1 MKKGIHPEYKM
12 STVHCACGNT
22 FETRAT
28 VDKINVEIC
37 SNCHPYFTG
46 KQNLVDTAG
55 RIEKY
60 MEKYNKFLRNITEL
74 IEKGLFTSRDL
85 KKEVEN
91 ALKFKVENIANRL
104 NLVTR
109 EEFEVQ
115 KKRIEKLQK
124 NLIKLKTKKGNSRI
138 NKKIR
143 KVKKL

>member
-1 MKKGIHPEYKM
+1 
-12 STVHCACGNT
+12 
-22 FETRAT
+22 
-28 VDKINVEIC
+28 
-37 SNCHPYFTG
+37 
-46 KQNLVDTAG
+46 
-55 RIEKY
+55 

-74 IEKGLFTSRDL
+74 IEKGLLTSRDF
-85 KKEVEN
+85 KNEVEE

-104 NLVTR
+104 NLVSR

>member
-1 MKKGIHPEYKM
+1 
-12 STVHCACGNT
+12 
-22 FETRAT
+22 
-28 VDKINVEIC
+28 
-37 SNCHPYFTG
+37 
-46 KQNLVDTAG
+46 
-55 RIEKY
+55 

-85 KKEVEN
+85 KKEIEN

-104 NLVTR
+104 NLVSR

-124 NLIKLKTKKGNSRI
+124 DLIKLKIKKRNSRI

>member
-1 MKKGIHPEYKM
+1 
-12 STVHCACGNT
+12 
-22 FETRAT
+22 
-28 VDKINVEIC
+28 
-37 SNCHPYFTG
+37 
-46 KQNLVDTAG
+46 
-55 RIEKY
+55 
-60 MEKYNKFLRNITEL
+60 MEKYNKLLRNITEL
-74 IEKGLFTSRDL
+74 IEKGLFTSKDL
-85 KKEVEN
+85 KKEMEDF
-91 ALKFKVENIANRL
+91 LKFKVENIANRL